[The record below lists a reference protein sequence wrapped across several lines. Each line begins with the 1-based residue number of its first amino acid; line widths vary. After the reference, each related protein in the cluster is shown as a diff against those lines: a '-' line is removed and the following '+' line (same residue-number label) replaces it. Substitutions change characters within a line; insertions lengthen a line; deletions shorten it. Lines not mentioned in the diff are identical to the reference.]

1 MNPRDLPEGK
11 LPISVLGKILHTMN
25 KGGLLVPP
33 EVGVDI
39 GVWKSRGRFIVS
51 SSDPITGAGSR
62 IGWHAV
68 NVSVN
73 DVATSGIMP
82 EALNI
87 VALFPSGTTTMAIR
101 KVISEINKTA
111 RNLGV
116 SVAGGHTEITPG
128 LSRPIVTVTAIGSG
142 NRFVTAADAR
152 AGDVILMTKTA
163 GIEGTAIL
171 SKLSKV
177 RGLVGAGV
185 ADRGANLIKR
195 ISILKE
201 AKLAFQTGK
210 VHAMHD
216 VTEGGVLGAV
226 YEMSIAS
233 RLGFILLEEAI
244 PVDKSTREICSKL
257 AVDPIRLI
265 GSGAL
270 IIACKEESE
279 SLILNKLHS
288 NGIRC
293 SEIGRYLQP
302 KEGRRLEKSS
312 GTIVIRER
320 EIQDELWET
329 LRKHGDLS

>member
-1 MNPRDLPEGK
+1 M
-11 LPISVLGKILHTMN
+11 
-25 KGGLLVPP
+25 
-33 EVGVDI
+33 
-39 GVWKSRGRFIVS
+39 
-51 SSDPITGAGSR
+51 
-62 IGWHAV
+62 

-82 EALNI
+82 EVLNI
-87 VALFPSGTTTMAIR
+87 VALFPSGTTTLAIR

-128 LSRPIVTVTAIGSG
+128 INRPIITVTAIGSG
-142 NRFVTAADAR
+142 NRFVTAADAK

-171 SKLSKV
+171 SRLSRV
-177 RGLVGAGV
+177 RGLVGARV
-185 ADRGANLIKR
+185 ADNAANIIKR

-201 AKLAFQTGK
+201 AKLAFQTGR

-226 YEMSIAS
+226 YEMSLAA

-244 PVDKSTREICSKL
+244 PVDKSTRKICSRL
-257 AVDPIRLI
+257 AIDPIRLI

-270 IIACKEESE
+270 IMACKEESKN
-279 SLILNKLHS
+279 SVLNKLHS

-293 SEIGRYLQP
+293 SEIGRYLLP
-302 KEGRRLEKSS
+302 KEGRRLEKNGVS
-312 GTIVIRER
+312 VAIREG
-320 EIQDELWET
+320 EIQDELWEA
-329 LRKHGDLS
+329 LRKYGDLP